1 VAGSGRRRR
10 AGLGVGQGAFVI
22 ITAVFIGLML
32 LLFTGLPIFAGL
44 ALFGGGLL
52 FLTQGELG
60 SVTEVIF
67 GELNRYLL
75 VAIPLFAF
83 MAHVMI
89 RGRIVD
95 DLYNTAYTLTRHL
108 PGGLGIA
115 TIAACTVFA
124 AISGS
129 SVATALTIGAVAIP
143 QMVRLG
149 YEPRAAYGLV
159 AAGGTL
165 GILIPPSGPMVL
177 YGVTTDTS
185 IGALFMAGIV
195 PGMLMAAV
203 FIVWT
208 MLRTAFMHRHIAR
221 EPRATAHEALAAL
234 RRSAWALSLP
244 VFVLGGMYAGVFTAT
259 EAAAA
264 GVWLALFV
272 AVVIYRNLGW
282 RDIWDSAVDAC
293 GVSAMLFMILA
304 GASVFGHVLTKLRI
318 PQQIVE
324 AVIAADIGVAGFL
337 VVMMALIFVLGMF
350 LESIAIIL
358 ITTPVILPAMTHLHI
373 NPVWYG
379 VLLVINLELAQ
390 ITPPVGMNL
399 FTIKAIT
406 KAPMGE
412 IVRGALP
419 YVALMIVVM
428 GTVMVWPELA
438 LWLPGTMVGR

>member
-1 VAGSGRRRR
+1 VTISLMFL
-10 AGLGVGQGAFVI
+10 GL
-22 ITAVFIGLML
+22 LL
-32 LLFTGLPIFAGL
+32 LLFTGLPIFVGL
-44 ALFGGGLL
+44 AVFGGAVMLV
-52 FLTQGELG
+52 TQGELG

-83 MAHVMI
+83 MAYVMI
-89 RGRIVD
+89 RARIVD

-115 TIAACTVFA
+115 TIAACTIFA

-129 SVATALTIGAVAIP
+129 SVATALTIGSVAIP
-143 QMVRLG
+143 QMIHYG
-149 YEPRAAYGLV
+149 YPPRAAYGLV

-185 IGALFMAGIV
+185 IGGLFMAGIV
-195 PGMLMAAV
+195 PGLLMAAV
-203 FIVWT
+203 FVAWNMFST
-208 MLRTAFMHRHIAR
+208 GVAHKHIRR
-221 EPRATAHEALAAL
+221 EPRASFGEAVRAV
-234 RRSAWALSLP
+234 RRSIWAISLP

-259 EAAAA
+259 EAAGA
-264 GVWLALFV
+264 GAWLALLV
-272 AVVIYRNLGW
+272 GVLIYRSVGW
-282 RDIWDSAVDAC
+282 RDIWASAVDASR
-293 GVSAMLFMILA
+293 VSAMLFMILA

-337 VVMMALIFVLGMF
+337 VVMMLLIFIMGMF

-358 ITTPVILPAMTHLHI
+358 ITTPVILPAMQHLGI
-373 NPVWYG
+373 NPIWYG

-406 KAPMGE
+406 KASMGS
-412 IVRGALP
+412 IVRGSAP
-419 YVALMIVVM
+419 YVLLMVL
-428 GTVMVWPELA
+428 VMVLIMIWPQIA
-438 LWLPGTMVGR
+438 LWLPGTMTR

>member
-1 VAGSGRRRR
+1 MTIALTFL
-10 AGLGVGQGAFVI
+10 GL
-22 ITAVFIGLML
+22 LL

-44 ALFGGGLL
+44 ALFGAALL
-52 FLTQGELG
+52 VATQGELG

-83 MAHVMI
+83 MAQVMI

-95 DLYNTAYTLTRHL
+95 DLYRTAYTLTRHL

-143 QMVRLG
+143 QMIRFG
-149 YEPRAAYGLV
+149 YEPKAAYGLV

-185 IGALFMAGIV
+185 IGGLFMAGIV
-195 PGMLMAAV
+195 PGLLMAGV
-203 FIVWT
+203 FVAWS
-208 MLRTAFMHRHIAR
+208 MMHTAITHRHVER
-221 EPRATAHEALAAL
+221 EPRATLREAAAAI
-234 RRSAWALSLP
+234 RKAAWAISLP

-264 GVWLALFV
+264 GAWLALLV
-272 AVVIYRNLGW
+272 AMLVYRSIGL
-282 RDIWDSAVDAC
+282 RAVWDSALDASRL
-293 GVSAMLFMILA
+293 SAMLFMIMA
-304 GASVFGHVLTKLRI
+304 GASVFGHILTKLRV

-324 AVIAADIGVAGFL
+324 AIIGADIGVAGFL
-337 VVMMALIFVLGMF
+337 IVMMALIFVLGMF
-350 LESIAIIL
+350 LESISIIL
-358 ITTPVILPAMTHLHI
+358 ITSPVILPVMHHLGI
-373 NPVWYG
+373 NPIWYG
-379 VLLVINLELAQ
+379 ILLTINLELAQ

-406 KAPMGE
+406 QAPMGE
-412 IVRGALP
+412 IIRGAAP
-419 YVALMIVVM
+419 YVGLMLLAMALVM
-428 GTVMVWPELA
+428 LVPEIA
-438 LWLPGTMVGR
+438 LWLPSTMIGR

>member
-1 VAGSGRRRR
+1 MTVALILVSLV
-10 AGLGVGQGAFVI
+10 A
-22 ITAVFIGLML
+22 L
-32 LLFTGLPIFAGL
+32 LLTGLPIFAGL
-44 ALFGGGLL
+44 ALFGGALL
-52 FLTQGELG
+52 LSQGGLG

-108 PGGLGIA
+108 PGGLAIA
-115 TIAACTVFA
+115 TIAACTIFA

-143 QMVRLG
+143 QMIRFG
-149 YEPRAAYGLV
+149 YPPRMAYGLV

-185 IGALFMAGIV
+185 IGGLFMAGV
-195 PGMLMAAV
+195 LPGLMMAAIFV
-203 FIVWT
+203 GWAMIT
-208 MLRTAFMHRHIAR
+208 TALRHSHIRR
-221 EPRATAHEALAAL
+221 EPRATLREAAAAIRKSL
-234 RRSAWALSLP
+234 WAISLP
-244 VFVLGGMYAGVFTAT
+244 VFVLGGMYAGIFTAT

-264 GVWLALFV
+264 GAILALFV
-272 AVVIYRNLGW
+272 ACVVYRNVGFKG
-282 RDIWDSAVDAC
+282 IWDSAIDASRT
-293 GVSAMLFMILA
+293 SAMLFMILA
-304 GASVFGHVLTKLRI
+304 GAAVLGHVLTKMRI

-324 AVIAADIGVAGFL
+324 VVVGADIGVAGFL
-337 VVMMALIFVLGMF
+337 IAMMLLIFVLGMF
-350 LESIAIIL
+350 LESISIIL
-358 ITTPVILPAMTHLHI
+358 ITTPVILPVMQSLQI
-373 NPVWYG
+373 NPIWYG
-379 VLLVINLELAQ
+379 ILLTINLELAQ

-406 KAPMGE
+406 QAPMRDV
-412 IVRGALP
+412 IRGAAP
-419 YVALMIVVM
+419 YVLLMIAAMALVM
-428 GTVMVWPELA
+428 LWPEIA
-438 LWLPGTMVGR
+438 LWLPGTMLDRR

>member
-1 VAGSGRRRR
+1 MTIALILV
-10 AGLGVGQGAFVI
+10 GL
-22 ITAVFIGLML
+22 VF
-32 LLFTGLPIFAGL
+32 LLFTGVPIFAGL
-44 ALFGGGLL
+44 SLFAGSLLLSHGG
-52 FLTQGELG
+52 LG

-95 DLYNTAYTLTRHL
+95 DLYDTAYTLTRHL

-115 TIAACTVFA
+115 TIAACTIFA

-143 QMVRLG
+143 QMIRFG
-149 YEPRAAYGLV
+149 YEPRVAYGLV

-177 YGVTTDTS
+177 YGVTSDTS
-185 IGALFMAGIV
+185 IGGLFMAGV
-195 PGMLMAAV
+195 LPGLMMAGIFVAWVMASTAV
-203 FIVWT
+203 T
-208 MLRTAFMHRHIAR
+208 HRHVKR
-221 EPRATAHEALAAL
+221 EPRATLREAAVAI
-234 RRSAWALSLP
+234 RRSLWAISLP

-264 GVWLALFV
+264 GALLALFV
-272 AVVIYRNLGW
+272 ACIVYRNLDLRG
-282 RDIWDSAVDAC
+282 IWKASVEAC
-293 GVSAMLFMILA
+293 RTSAMLFMILA
-304 GASVFGHVLTKLRI
+304 GAGVLGHVMTKMRI

-324 AVIAADIGVAGFL
+324 TVVGADIGVTGFL
-337 VVMMALIFVLGMF
+337 VMMMMLIFVLGMF
-350 LESIAIIL
+350 LESISIIL
-358 ITTPVILPAMTHLHI
+358 ITTPVVLPVMHALHI
-373 NPVWYG
+373 NPIWYG
-379 VLLVINLELAQ
+379 ILLTINLELAQ

-406 KAPMGE
+406 QAPVRE
-412 IVRGALP
+412 IIRGSAP
-419 YVALMIVVM
+419 YVVLMIIALALVI
-428 GTVMVWPELA
+428 VWPQIA
-438 LWLPGTMVGR
+438 LWLPGTMIDRR

>member
-1 VAGSGRRRR
+1 MITIALILLALVA
-10 AGLGVGQGAFVI
+10 
-22 ITAVFIGLML
+22 

-44 ALFGGGLL
+44 SLFGGALL
-52 FLTQGELG
+52 LATQGELG

-67 GELNRYLL
+67 GEVNRYLL

-83 MAHVMI
+83 MAHIMI

-115 TIAACTVFA
+115 TIAACTIFA

-143 QMVRLG
+143 QMVRYG
-149 YEPRAAYGLV
+149 YDPKVAYGLV

-185 IGALFMAGIV
+185 IGGLFMAGVI
-195 PGMLMAAV
+195 PGLMMAAIFV
-203 FIVWT
+203 GWS
-208 MLRTAFMHRHIAR
+208 MASTALGHRHVKR
-221 EPRATAHEALAAL
+221 EPRASLREAVAAI
-234 RRSAWALSLP
+234 RSSLWAISLP

-264 GVWLALFV
+264 GAVLALFV
-272 AVVIYRNLGW
+272 ACLVYRTVNIVG
-282 RDIWDSAVDAC
+282 IWKSAVDASKT
-293 GVSAMLFMILA
+293 SAMLFMILA
-304 GASVFGHVLTKLRI
+304 GASVFGFVLTKMRI
-318 PQQIVE
+318 PQQLVE
-324 AVIAADIGVAGFL
+324 AVVAADVGVVGFL
-337 VVMMALIFVLGMF
+337 IVMMALIFILGMF

-358 ITTPVILPAMTHLHI
+358 ITTPVILPVMLHLGI
-373 NPVWYG
+373 NPIWYG
-379 VLLVINLELAQ
+379 VLLVINLELAM

-406 KAPMGE
+406 KAPMGQ
-412 IVRGALP
+412 IVRGSAP
-419 YVALMIVVM
+419 YVLLMIVGMALVM
-428 GTVMVWPELA
+428 IWPQIA
-438 LWLPGTMVGR
+438 LWLPGTMLNLR

>member
-1 VAGSGRRRR
+1 MIVALILL
-10 AGLGVGQGAFVI
+10 GLV
-22 ITAVFIGLML
+22 L

-44 ALFGGGLL
+44 SLFGGALL
-52 FLTQGELG
+52 LATQGGLG

-95 DLYNTAYTLTRHL
+95 DLYSTAFTLTRHL

-115 TIAACTVFA
+115 TIAACTIFA

-143 QMVRLG
+143 QMIKYG
-149 YEPRAAYGLV
+149 YEPRVAYGMV

-177 YGVTTDTS
+177 YGVTSETSIGGLFMAGLVPGLMIAAIFAVWSLVSTS
-185 IGALFMAGIV
+185 IGA
-195 PGMLMAAV
+195 
-203 FIVWT
+203 
-208 MLRTAFMHRHIAR
+208 RHIRR
-221 EPRATAHEALAAL
+221 EPRASLPEALRAIRKSL
-234 RRSAWALSLP
+234 WAISLP

-259 EAAAA
+259 EAAGA
-264 GVWLALFV
+264 GALLALVV
-272 AVVIYRNLGW
+272 ACLVYRNVGFAG
-282 RDIWDSAVDAC
+282 IWKCAIDASRT
-293 GVSAMLFMILA
+293 SAMLFMILA
-304 GASVFGHVLTKLRI
+304 GASVFGFVLTKMRI

-324 AVIAADIGVAGFL
+324 LVVAADVGVFGFL
-337 VVMMALIFVLGMF
+337 AAMMVLVFILGMF

-358 ITTPVILPAMTHLHI
+358 VTTPVILPVMTHLGI
-373 NPVWYG
+373 NPIWYG
-379 VLLVINLELAQ
+379 VLLVINLELAM

-406 KAPMGE
+406 QAPMSQIIRGSAPFVFLL
-412 IVRGALP
+412 IVGL
-419 YVALMIVVM
+419 LLVM
-428 GTVMVWPELA
+428 AFPQIA
-438 LWLPGTMVGR
+438 LWLPGTMLDVR

>member
-1 VAGSGRRRR
+1 MTITLLFL
-10 AGLGVGQGAFVI
+10 GL
-22 ITAVFIGLML
+22 LL

-44 ALFGGGLL
+44 AIFGGAVLL
-52 FLTQGELG
+52 VTQGELG

-67 GELNRYLL
+67 GEMNRYLL

-83 MAHVMI
+83 MAYVMI
-89 RGRIVD
+89 RSRVVD
-95 DLYNTAYTLTRHL
+95 DLYQTAYTLTRHL

-115 TIAACTVFA
+115 TIAACTIFA

-129 SVATALTIGAVAIP
+129 SVATALTIGSVAIP
-143 QMVRLG
+143 QMIRFG

-185 IGALFMAGIV
+185 IGGLFMAGIV
-195 PGMLMAAV
+195 PGLLMAGIFVAWSMVSTAV
-203 FIVWT
+203 
-208 MLRTAFMHRHIAR
+208 AHKHILR
-221 EPRATAHEALAAL
+221 EPRATLRQALAAI
-234 RRSAWALSLP
+234 RKSIWAISLP

-264 GVWLALFV
+264 GAWLALV
-272 AVVIYRNLGW
+272 VGVVIYRSIGL
-282 RDIWDSAVDAC
+282 REIWDSAVDASR
-293 GVSAMLFMILA
+293 VSAMLFMILA

-324 AVIAADIGVAGFL
+324 AVIAADIGVTGFL
-337 VVMMALIFVLGMF
+337 IVMMALILVLGMF

-358 ITTPVILPAMTHLHI
+358 ITTPVILPAMQHLDI
-373 NPVWYG
+373 NPIWYG

-406 KAPMGE
+406 SAPMGQ
-412 IVRGALP
+412 IVRGSAP
-419 YVALMIVVM
+419 YVMLMVLVLALVM
-428 GTVMVWPELA
+428 LWPQIA
-438 LWLPGTMVGR
+438 LWLPGTMMG